1 MADILLPEVDFIIN
15 TDTSESG
22 WGATNNISPTGGI
35 WDKKDKE
42 YHINYLELKAIY
54 LAIKAYRS
62 SWEGCKHIRIRSDN
76 TTAIAYINNMGG
88 LVSNSCNHLAKEIW
102 TYCTDQKIWLS
113 AVHIPGKDNNTA
125 DYMSRLLNENTEW
138 RLAPFVFNKI
148 VNLFKATPE
157 IDLFASALNH
167 QVPKSISWNADQETF
182 AIDAFSIKLYA
193 FPPFSLIGASISKIK

>member
-1 MADILLPEVDFIIN
+1 M
-15 TDTSESG
+15 
-22 WGATNNISPTGGI
+22 
-35 WDKKDKE
+35 
-42 YHINYLELKAIY
+42 
-54 LAIKAYRS
+54 YRS
-62 SWEGCKHIRIRSDN
+62 EK
-76 TTAIAYINNMGG
+76 
-88 LVSNSCNHLAKEIW
+88 L
-102 TYCTDQKIWLS
+102 LS

-125 DYMSRLLNENTEW
+125 GYMSRLLNENTEW
-138 RLAPFVFNKI
+138 RLAPFIFNKI